1 MWSNAVF
8 CADHIFIFSK
18 RYTHVRVYSSK
29 GSLAYLWELVKSFAD
44 FLSINILKCSFAFQF
59 CTLKLHLK
67 NMSDLFLSLRKICY
81 AVNKEKE
88 FCFVILF
95 IKTKEPKNGSFT
107 GMISC
112 VLYVTS
118 VTFFGGRKV
127 ACPDIP
133 FSVTP
138 SARKKTS
145 FSSSVYRLI
154 HHLFECF
161 LLKRFSRKWNWVVL
175 PCMCLISL
183 IFGLLYVFRRNTVHA
198 LKRLAKR
205 I

>member
-1 MWSNAVF
+1 MYAFIRKEHGIAVYF
-8 CADHIFIFSK
+8 FVSQ
-18 RYTHVRVYSSK
+18 R
-29 GSLAYLWELVKSFAD
+29 KS
-44 FLSINILKCSFAFQF
+44 
-59 CTLKLHLK
+59 
-67 NMSDLFLSLRKICY
+67 CY
-81 AVNKEKE
+81 AVNKEKG

-145 FSSSVYRLI
+145 FSSSVYRLV

-161 LLKRFSRKWNWVVL
+161 LLKRFSRK
-175 PCMCLISL
+175 
-183 IFGLLYVFRRNTVHA
+183 RN
-198 LKRLAKR
+198 
-205 I
+205 

>member
-8 CADHIFIFSK
+8 CVCPHLYFFK

-29 GSLAYLWELVKSFAD
+29 SSLAYLSKLVNS
-44 FLSINILKCSFAFQF
+44 FLSPC
-59 CTLKLHLK
+59 
-67 NMSDLFLSLRKICY
+67 KIWY

-107 GMISC
+107 GMISY

-183 IFGLLYVFRRNTVHA
+183 IFGLLYVFRRNTVHT
-198 LKRLAKR
+198 LKRFAKR

>member
-8 CADHIFIFSK
+8 CDDHIFIFSK

-29 GSLAYLWELVKSFAD
+29 GSLAYLVRVYSFKGSLACLSKLVKF
-44 FLSINILKCSFAFQF
+44 FP
-59 CTLKLHLK
+59 
-67 NMSDLFLSLRKICY
+67 SLRRFCY

-112 VLYVTS
+112 VLYVIS

-145 FSSSVYRLI
+145 FSSSVYRLV

-161 LLKRFSRKWNWVVL
+161 LLKRFSRK
-175 PCMCLISL
+175 
-183 IFGLLYVFRRNTVHA
+183 RN
-198 LKRLAKR
+198 
-205 I
+205 

>member
-1 MWSNAVF
+1 MVKDVVKRSILRWPHLYF
-8 CADHIFIFSK
+8 LK
-18 RYTHVRVYSSK
+18 RYTHVRAHSSK
-29 GSLAYLWELVKSFAD
+29 SSLAYLCGEVK
-44 FLSINILKCSFAFQF
+44 FL
-59 CTLKLHLK
+59 
-67 NMSDLFLSLRKICY
+67 LSLRKIWY

-95 IKTKEPKNGSFT
+95 IKTKDPKNGSLT

-145 FSSSVYRLI
+145 FSSSVYRLV

-161 LLKRFSRKWNWVVL
+161 LLKRFSRKRNWVVL

-198 LKRLAKR
+198 LKRFAKR